1 MTRFI
6 CRYSSVL
13 DQPGKL
19 CLHMSEFSHWNTSK
33 RERDKQL
40 YTYFYTVSAKIA
52 QILAPAHYMSI
63 KGCVFR
69 YCKNFREK
77 VMVISLIR
85 QATYSRILPRK
96 LQCGER
102 YMNCTCSEK
111 LCYVSSGKT
120 GKEKLVSHHGFWFG
134 SLLCS
139 KLPTSLFLLFFLI
152 LFFHKVTPCG

>member
-1 MTRFI
+1 MTP
-6 CRYSSVL
+6 C
-13 DQPGKL
+13 
-19 CLHMSEFSHWNTSK
+19 CNFSHKAET
-33 RERDKQL
+33 KQL

-52 QILAPAHYMSI
+52 QFLAPAYYMSI

-96 LQCGER
+96 LPCGER
-102 YMNCTCSEK
+102 YMNFTYSEK

-120 GKEKLVSHHGFWFG
+120 GKEKFVSYHDTNLAFYCVANYPCPCFFYSFSFSFSTK
-134 SLLCS
+134 SLRVVNLD
-139 KLPTSLFLLFFLI
+139 FLKTQWPRASRFL
-152 LFFHKVTPCG
+152 T